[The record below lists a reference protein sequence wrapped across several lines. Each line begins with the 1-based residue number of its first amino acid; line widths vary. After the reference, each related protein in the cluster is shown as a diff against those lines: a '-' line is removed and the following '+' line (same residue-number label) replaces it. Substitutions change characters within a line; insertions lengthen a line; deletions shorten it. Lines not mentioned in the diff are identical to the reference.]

1 METQSRE
8 CAGNEGPQGVIVT
21 SPELCRG
28 MEPPTPQTLVS
39 PKCPPCRTAPRCPL
53 SPPHHNRCLP
63 GRDPAQPPA
72 SSSRRGRGKAP
83 VPAPQQGS
91 PVHPPLSLG
100 RRRGPRPPHHLR
112 PGRVTAIA
120 ALG

>member
-28 MEPPTPQTLVS
+28 MEPPTPQTLVA

-53 SPPHHNRCLP
+53 SPPHHNRSLP
-63 GRDPAQPPA
+63 GRDPAQPVTMTELA
-72 SSSRRGRGKAP
+72 SSYSAERRARVG
-83 VPAPQQGS
+83 Q
-91 PVHPPLSLG
+91 
-100 RRRGPRPPHHLR
+100 
-112 PGRVTAIA
+112 RVT
-120 ALG
+120 